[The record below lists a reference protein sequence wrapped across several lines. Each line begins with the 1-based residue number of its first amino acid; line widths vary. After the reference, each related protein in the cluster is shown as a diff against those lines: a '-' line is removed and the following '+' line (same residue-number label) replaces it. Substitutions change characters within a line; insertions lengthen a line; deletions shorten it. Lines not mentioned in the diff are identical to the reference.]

1 MATSAIETAK
11 QENGSR
17 VFFESVIEKNKMPS
31 EKDML
36 KVYPGY
42 DQSWAATYQK
52 QTAALKGFLGSK
64 KGYVYSRDKGIMP
77 YIEKI
82 AKSQCGVSVKDRWNP
97 MDIVLVKKNMER
109 VVEGTIK
116 ELTNIKGMTKDSKLE
131 ILNAYMREA
140 LQQRVLVGVSL
151 KAIAEKKK
159 SANAELANMAGKGSA
174 RTTINYAP
182 GSLKCDLTLGKKK
195 NYLFDTGELG
205 FDLVTETGGS
215 IHGQSR
221 NFQYSKA
228 RNVIQTDLTPK
239 GKDAGA
245 KLGKVSSVALD
256 GFLRSVGLQRPP
268 SASSHNNIPGLST
281 DYDGTRGMG
290 NWTQVDIDYWV
301 DLFNSLRNSPINFGQ
316 VAVYQDGRMV
326 AQGFDKVME
335 YSIKYETGQA
345 DRSSAGRFSSKLIA
359 LEWAK
364 IWMEIEKKGK
374 MREWA
379 TALYYGAKKE
389 FSSKNGPFL
398 KIY

>member
-42 DQSWAATYQK
+42 DQSWADTYQK
-52 QTAALKGFLGSK
+52 QTAALQGFLGSK

-195 NYLFDTGELG
+195 DYLFDTGELG

-268 SASSHNNIPGLST
+268 SASSHNNIPAVGQWNQQ
-281 DYDGTRGMG
+281 DINY
-290 NWTQVDIDYWV
+290 WTK
-301 DLFNSLRNSPINFGQ
+301 LFGEIAGAKVGGKPINFGE
-316 VAVYQDGRMV
+316 VAVYEDGKQV
-326 AQGFDKVME
+326 ASGFNWVMD
-335 YSIKYETGQA
+335 YSILYEKEEM

-364 IWMEIEKKGK
+364 IWVEIDKKGK
-374 MREWA
+374 LKEWC